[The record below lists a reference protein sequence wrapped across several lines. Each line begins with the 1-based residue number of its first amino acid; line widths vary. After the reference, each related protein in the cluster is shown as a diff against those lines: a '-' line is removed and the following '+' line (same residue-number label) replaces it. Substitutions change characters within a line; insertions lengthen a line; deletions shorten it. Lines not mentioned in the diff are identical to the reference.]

1 MVNFPIGFI
10 SVLLAISFLVLGIC
24 APFPFMESEA
34 QLAVGIAVC
43 ALILWTTQPIPIEFT
58 SLVLLLTIPWSGLL
72 SFKQTFQPFANP
84 TVWLVFSGMV
94 LSHALTTS
102 GLARNLA
109 KLALN
114 FIGGSRLRLL
124 FSLHAIGLIAAI
136 FIPSGVVRV
145 LLLMPFG
152 IAVIERYR
160 GKSNPVFDATIL
172 IALVSSTYYGG
183 CGILTGG
190 VPNLVV
196 AGQLEET
203 TGRMLFWGEWF
214 VWMFP
219 VIGLLRTGLVLG
231 VIWILFARHVS
242 TTSWSLEIDPG
253 PIHLDSYQR
262 RVLAILLAGMAMWST
277 DAIHN
282 IPPVYVGILL
292 IVACVIPAWGP
303 LRFEQIREINF
314 PFFFYLVALFAIGNI
329 LQESGFT
336 DLALKTLLSNIEIE
350 TYSVFLQ
357 HLTLTAIV
365 IPLNFLMDIAAVG
378 AVATPT
384 MIELGQHH
392 GLDPISVT
400 MSVAMATTLVFLP
413 YQSAPFMVAL
423 GFQRFTLGQLISCMM
438 LISVLAALLLC
449 PLNIV
454 YWYWIG
460 LI

>member
-1 MVNFPIGFI
+1 
-10 SVLLAISFLVLGIC
+10 
-24 APFPFMESEA
+24 
-34 QLAVGIAVC
+34 
-43 ALILWTTQPIPIEFT
+43 
-58 SLVLLLTIPWSGLL
+58 
-72 SFKQTFQPFANP
+72 
-84 TVWLVFSGMV
+84 
-94 LSHALTTS
+94 
-102 GLARNLA
+102 
-109 KLALN
+109 
-114 FIGGSRLRLL
+114 
-124 FSLHAIGLIAAI
+124 
-136 FIPSGVVRV
+136 
-145 LLLMPFG
+145 MPFG

-292 IVACVIPAWGP
+292 IIACVIPAWGP

-314 PFFFYLVALFAIGNI
+314 PFFLSIQSFNKKTNAILSGPPDTATAILGLFSNKYF
-329 LQESGFT
+329 L
-336 DLALKTLLSNIEIE
+336 LLSI
-350 TYSVFLQ
+350 
-357 HLTLTAIV
+357 
-365 IPLNFLMDIAAVG
+365 LNFFCSNVI
-378 AVATPT
+378 
-384 MIELGQHH
+384 Q
-392 GLDPISVT
+392 
-400 MSVAMATTLVFLP
+400 
-413 YQSAPFMVAL
+413 
-423 GFQRFTLGQLISCMM
+423 
-438 LISVLAALLLC
+438 
-449 PLNIV
+449 
-454 YWYWIG
+454 
-460 LI
+460 